1 MGFLND
7 EWKWRSS
14 WIFWYALKHIRWCN
28 GACHQLSCWCAKSV
42 RCIDTIA
49 IFIIDWPTI
58 WIRITWVN
66 RIHFVSISCVFDVFR
81 SFCKILH
88 NLQTKSNA
96 VAFNWSG
103 FLLFKCW
110 KISRFNL
117 NICWSLSPM
126 NGAVSIFFFYLSHET
141 QISHTIF
148 LNRIFCICFYFVH
161 PSRTLI
167 KFIAN
172 WWCYDLACYRF

>member
-1 MGFLND
+1 MLRWLISASVVTEREKKITQQGFDLMGFLND

-58 WIRITWVN
+58 SICITWIN

-81 SFCKILH
+81 YFCKILH
-88 NLQTKSNA
+88 SLETKSNA
-96 VAFNWSG
+96 IAFNWSG
-103 FLLFKCW
+103 FFLFKCW

-126 NGAVSIFFFYLSHET
+126 NGAVSIFFIFRMKRRY
-141 QISHTIF
+141 HT
-148 LNRIFCICFYFVH
+148 LY
-161 PSRTLI
+161 S
-167 KFIAN
+167 
-172 WWCYDLACYRF
+172 